1 MVQERPP
8 RAGVVVDV
16 LVELS
21 RTLITEFGQE
31 QVIYLKEKDGER
43 SFPILIG
50 IPEALAIDRRWKNQV
65 PSRPQTHELLASV
78 IEAMGGELEKVVIN
92 DLCGRTFIATL
103 HIRRGEEIIEVD
115 SRPSDA
121 IALGVGSD
129 TPIFVAEHVLDEV
142 VREPIP
148 AEDRIEL
155 LRRRMR
161 LLSEK
166 ISELSDRLSSQ
177 EFLAGASE
185 DEIGEHRRQLNEMES
200 EYEAIDRVLKK
211 LG

>member
-1 MVQERPP
+1 M
-8 RAGVVVDV
+8 DV
-16 LVELS
+16 PVELS

-31 QVIYLKEKDGER
+31 QVIVLKEKDGER

-65 PSRPQTHELLASV
+65 PARPQTHELLASV

-92 DLCGRTFIATL
+92 DLCSKTFIATL

-121 IALGVGSD
+121 IALGVGLD
-129 TPIFVAEHVLDEV
+129 TPIFVAEHVLNEV
-142 VREPIP
+142 IREPVS

-155 LRRRMR
+155 LRQRMGM
-161 LLSEK
+161 LSEK

>member
-1 MVQERPP
+1 M
-8 RAGVVVDV
+8 DV
-16 LVELS
+16 PVELS
-21 RTLITEFGQE
+21 GTLITEFGQE
-31 QVIYLKEKDGER
+31 QVIVLKEKDGER

-50 IPEALAIDRRWKNQV
+50 IPEALAIDRRWKNQI

-92 DLCGRTFIATL
+92 DLCSKTFIATL
-103 HIRRGEEIIEVD
+103 HIRCGEEIIEVD

-121 IALGVGSD
+121 IALGVGLD
-129 TPIFVAEHVLDEV
+129 TPIFVAEHVLNEV
-142 VREPIP
+142 VREPIF
-148 AEDRIEL
+148 AEGREDRIEV
-155 LRRRMR
+155 LRQRMG

>member
-1 MVQERPP
+1 M
-8 RAGVVVDV
+8 DV
-16 LVELS
+16 PVELS
-21 RTLITEFGQE
+21 GTLITEFGQE
-31 QVIYLKEKDGER
+31 QVIVLKEKDGER

-50 IPEALAIDRRWKNQV
+50 IPEALAIDRRWKNQI

-92 DLCGRTFIATL
+92 DLRSKTFIATL
-103 HIRRGEEIIEVD
+103 HIRCGDEIIEVD

-121 IALGVGSD
+121 IALGVGLD
-129 TPIFVAEHVLDEV
+129 TPIFVAEHVLNEV
-142 VREPIP
+142 VREPIF
-148 AEDRIEL
+148 AEGREDRIEV
-155 LRRRMR
+155 LRQRMG

>member
-1 MVQERPP
+1 M
-8 RAGVVVDV
+8 DV
-16 LVELS
+16 PVELS

-31 QVIYLKEKDGER
+31 QVIVLKEKDGER

-65 PSRPQTHELLASV
+65 PARPQTHELLASV

-92 DLCGRTFIATL
+92 DLCSGTFIATL

-129 TPIFVAEHVLDEV
+129 TPIFVAEHVLNEV
-142 VREPIP
+142 IREPVS

-155 LRRRMR
+155 LRQRMGM
-161 LLSEK
+161 LSEK

-185 DEIGEHRRQLNEMES
+185 DEIGEHRQQLNEMES